1 MSRHVNRVADVKED
15 ALESL
20 YEKRLRKKSLLK
32 EKDENLLQVDPVD
45 ALPVKTPDGKI
56 VFRTG
61 NFNPT
66 FNFLVYN
73 ITKFSRVSCCLC

>member
-32 EKDENLLQVDPVD
+32 EKDENLLQVDRSCRD
-45 ALPVKTPDGKI
+45 AILTRAEELP
-56 VFRTG
+56 
-61 NFNPT
+61 
-66 FNFLVYN
+66 
-73 ITKFSRVSCCLC
+73 